1 MTPTPAPWASSS
13 TSTSFDPASFV
24 RAAAVLTPSPDPWTQ
39 IVFAAPML
47 VMYAISIGIAWIAAP
62 RRATSER
69 APHLR
74 LVVAATVL
82 DQARRYSRR

>member
-1 MTPTPAPWASSS
+1 
-13 TSTSFDPASFV
+13 
-24 RAAAVLTPSPDPWTQ
+24 VLTPSPDPWTQ

-47 VMYAISIGIAWIAAP
+47 VMYAISIGIAWLAAP

-82 DQARRYSRR
+82 DQARCYSRR